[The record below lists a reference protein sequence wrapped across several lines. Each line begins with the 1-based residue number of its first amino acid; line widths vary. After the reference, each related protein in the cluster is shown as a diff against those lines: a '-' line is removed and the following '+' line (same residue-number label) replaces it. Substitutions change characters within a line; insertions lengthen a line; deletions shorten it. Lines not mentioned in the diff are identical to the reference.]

1 MEKKIKKS
9 RKLVH
14 NYTFDCGSVVDLNSY
29 TATCTQ
35 TGNEKKFYHSYLANM
50 IEKKFNNDFT
60 LFENTYISREGKGI
74 LNESNKATDLEE
86 KISKLYTKIRSLK
99 AKRDS
104 FVKEGV

>member
-1 MEKKIKKS
+1 MEKVVKKS

-29 TATCTQ
+29 TAICTQ

-50 IEKKFNNDFT
+50 IMKKFNNDFK

-74 LNESNKATDLEE
+74 LNEVNKVKDLEV
-86 KISKLYTKIRSLK
+86 KISKLYTKIRALK
-99 AKRDS
+99 VKRDQL
-104 FVKEGV
+104 VEEGV

>member
-1 MEKKIKKS
+1 MEKSVKKS

-29 TATCTQ
+29 VAICTQ

-50 IEKKFNNDFT
+50 IEKKYNNDFIFFT
-60 LFENTYISREGKGI
+60 QTYISREGKGI
-74 LNESNKATDLEE
+74 LNESNKVDVLEE

-99 AKRDS
+99 AKRDDL
-104 FVKEGV
+104 VKEGV